1 MKLLMWASTLCLTAV
16 AIAFADS
23 AVAAVAAVADSVTV
37 DTLVNNVNTVVTAV
51 QGIKAGD
58 VTIWLLLAA
67 VIKLLISVMKFKPVA
82 AFMDT
87 PKMKAVKPYIALA
100 LGLIGGFIASMA
112 TGQSVV
118 ASLIAGATAGFGA
131 TGIHELFKSVRG
143 KNV

>member
-1 MKLLMWASTLCLTAV
+1 MWVSVMCLTAV
-16 AIAFADS
+16 AIVTAADS
-23 AVAAVAAVADSVTV
+23 VAVAAVVDSATV
-37 DTLVNNVNTVVTAV
+37 DTLINNVNAIVNAAKGMKV
-51 QGIKAGD
+51 GD

-67 VIKLLISVMKFKPVA
+67 VIKLLISLMKFHPVA
-82 AFMDT
+82 KWLDT

-118 ASLIAGATAGFGA
+118 VSLIAGATAGFGA